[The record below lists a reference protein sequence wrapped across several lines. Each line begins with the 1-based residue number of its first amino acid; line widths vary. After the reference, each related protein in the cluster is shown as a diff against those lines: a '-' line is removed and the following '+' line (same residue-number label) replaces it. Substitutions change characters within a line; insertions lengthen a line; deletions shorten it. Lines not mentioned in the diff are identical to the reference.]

1 MPLAGQVF
9 SATRICSSRVAVWGM
24 PVPPL
29 ACHVLG
35 LNWAAAVAVAGVDAP
50 VAAAL
55 ALRDGVPVAAG
66 GIGGGNDA
74 AAGAMISAP
83 AMAVRWR
90 VW

>member
-1 MPLAGQVF
+1 
-9 SATRICSSRVAVWGM
+9 M

-29 ACHVLG
+29 ALPRARAELQPAV
-35 LNWAAAVAVAGVDAP
+35 VAVAGVDAP

-74 AAGAMISAP
+74 GRGAMISAP
-83 AMAVRWR
+83 AMAVRAASL
-90 VW
+90 VMFMVYFSSSCPK